1 MAKKKNSLRTKQ
13 GPSPKEDPAQDLP
26 RSRDLTDEPDVK
38 DALMSLYK
46 DVEKGFDDQMGRANE
61 VLDNW
66 DLYNS
71 ELTSKQF
78 YNGNSKIF
86 VPLVHD
92 AVNARVVRFTN
103 QLFPASG
110 KHAGVTTEDGVIPN
124 GLLALLNHYVKKT
137 SLRTAIVPA
146 LVRNGDIEG
155 QYTIYCDWRKT
166 ERSVVWRT
174 TTKPELEEGVED
186 PDEEIEDI
194 EEDEIVHDAP
204 TVEIISDP
212 DFLVLPA
219 TANSLEQALDDGG
232 SVTIIRRWTK
242 AKIEKLIADGEIE
255 EDVGKGL
262 LKQMGDMP
270 SNQKKD
276 TAKEMVDAAGIKS
289 DGRGKHALVYETWH
303 KLFIDNKSRI
313 CRTYFAGR
321 DQILSCRRNPF
332 WADKLPIISEPVEKV
347 AGSFKGRPK
356 VSMVADMQ
364 IQAND
369 AINEAMDSAAYAL
382 MPIVMT
388 DPEKN
393 PRVGSMILSLAA
405 IWEANPGSTQ
415 FVNMPA
421 LWKDGL
427 EIVGFAKQQI
437 FQTMT
442 VNPSQITQAS
452 GKKKMNQAEMAQEQ
466 QVDILTTSD
475 AATVLEDGVLTPMLA
490 RWVEMDHQFRDED
503 VTVAQYGVMGVRAK
517 MERIKPIQFNR
528 RWQFEWMGVK
538 GTKSQQ
544 MMQQKIAALNVLRG
558 LPPQLYEGHKM
569 NFVPLVT
576 QIVEDMFGP
585 ELAPLIF
592 EDMRSQLSQ
601 DPEQENELM
610 LQGLDMPVHPLDKH
624 QEHMQAHIRAMKES
638 GGDPSGAIRIHLMKH
653 QQMMAQAAAA
663 AAQQQ
668 QGQPGAPG
676 GAGPGVAGQ
685 PRPGAQPMPPRGGQA
700 PPGAIHA
707 DQMRDPSL
715 MPRRAG

>member
-1 MAKKKNSLRTKQ
+1 MAKKPNLRTKQ
-13 GPSPKEDPAQDLP
+13 GESPREDATADLP
-26 RSRDLTDEPDVK
+26 RSRELLDEKGVK

-46 DVEKGFDDQMGRANE
+46 GVEKGYDDQINRTNE
-61 VLDNW
+61 ILSNW
-66 DLYNS
+66 ELYNS
-71 ELTSKQF
+71 ELTAKQF

-86 VPLVHD
+86 IPLVHD
-92 AVNARVVRFTN
+92 AVNARVIRFTN
-103 QLFPASG
+103 QLFPQSG
-110 KHAGVTTEDGVIPN
+110 KNVGVTTEDGVIPHA
-124 GLLALLNHYVKKT
+124 LLALLNHYVKKT
-137 SLRTAIVPA
+137 RLRTSIVPA
-146 LVRNGDIEG
+146 LIRNGDIEG
-155 QYTIYCDWRKT
+155 QYTIYCNWRKT

-174 TTKPELEEGVED
+174 TKAPELEEGVED

-194 EEDEIVHDAP
+194 EEEEIVHDCP
-204 TVEIISDP
+204 TVEVISDA

-219 TANSLEQALDDGG
+219 TASSLEQALDEGG
-232 SVTIIRRWTK
+232 SVTIIRRWTQ
-242 AKIEKLIADGEIE
+242 ARIEKLIAADEIDE
-255 EDVGKGL
+255 EQGKGL
-262 LKQMGDMP
+262 LKQMGDNP
-270 SNQKKD
+270 KDNKRD

-303 KLFIDNKSRI
+303 KLFIEGKQRI

-347 AGSFKGRPK
+347 AGSFKGRAK
-356 VSMVADMQ
+356 ISMVADMQ

-405 IWEANPGSTQ
+405 IWEADPNSTK
-415 FVNMPA
+415 FAKMPV

-427 EIVGFAKQQI
+427 EIVAFAKSQI
-437 FQTMT
+437 FQTLT
-442 VNPSQITQAS
+442 VNPSQLTQAA
-452 GKKKMNQAEMAQEQ
+452 GKKKLNQAEIAQEQ
-466 QVDILTTSD
+466 QVDVLTTAD
-475 AATVLEDGVLTPMLA
+475 AATVMEEGVLSPMLA

-503 VTVAQYGVMGVRAK
+503 ITVEQYGVMGVRAK

-538 GTKSQQ
+538 GARNAQ
-544 MMQQKIAALNVLRG
+544 MLQQKIAGLNVLRG
-558 LPPQLYEGHKM
+558 IPPQLYEGHKL
-569 NFVPLVT
+569 NLVPLIT
-576 QIVEDMFGP
+576 QMVEDMFGP

-610 LQGLDMPVHPLDKH
+610 LQGLDMPVHPLDNH
-624 QEHMQAHIRAMKES
+624 QEHMQAHIRAMQE
-638 GGDPSGAIRIHLMKH
+638 GGDASGALRVHLMKH
-653 QQMMAQAAAA
+653 QQMLAQATAAE
-663 AAQQQ
+663 AQKA
-668 QGQPGAPG
+668 QGGVGAPG

-685 PRPGAQPMPPRGGQA
+685 PRPGAVPMAPRGGQA

-707 DQMRDPSL
+707 DRLRDPSM
-715 MPRRAG
+715 MPRRSA

>member
-1 MAKKKNSLRTKQ
+1 MAKKPNLRTKQ
-13 GPSPKEDPAQDLP
+13 GPSPKADQPELT
-26 RSRDLTDEPDVK
+26 RDRELVEEKGVK
-38 DALMSLYK
+38 DALMDIYK
-46 DVEKGFDDQMGRANE
+46 DVEKGFDDQINRTNE

-92 AVNARVVRFTN
+92 AVNARVIRFTN
-103 QLFPASG
+103 QLFPQSG
-110 KHAGVTTEDGVIPN
+110 RHVGVTTEDGVIPN

-137 SLRTAIVPA
+137 SLRTSIVPA
-146 LVRNGDIEG
+146 LVRNGDVEG
-155 QYTIYCDWRKT
+155 QYTIYCNWRKT

-174 TTKPELEEGVED
+174 KTKPEIEEGVED

-219 TANSLEQALDDGG
+219 TSNSLEQALDDGG
-232 SVTIIRRWTK
+232 SVTLIRRWTK
-242 AKIEKLIADGEIE
+242 AKIEKLIADGELDKE
-255 EDVGKGL
+255 AGKGL

-289 DGRGKHALVYETWH
+289 DGRGKYALVYETWH
-303 KLFIDNKSRI
+303 KLFIDDKSRI
-313 CRTYFAGR
+313 VRTYFAGR
-321 DQILSCRRNPF
+321 DQVLSCRRNPY
-332 WADKLPIISEPVEKV
+332 WADKLPMISEPVEKV

-356 VSMVADMQ
+356 VSMIADLQ

-393 PRVGSMILSLAA
+393 PRIGSMILSLAA
-405 IWEANPGSTQ
+405 IWETNPADTQ

-452 GKKKMNQAEMAQEQ
+452 GKKKLNQAETAQEQ

-475 AATVLEDGVLTPMLA
+475 AATVLEDGVLSPMLA

-503 VTVAQYGVMGVRAK
+503 ITVAQYGVLGVRAK
-517 MERIKPIQFNR
+517 MERIEPLQFNR
-528 RWQFEWMGVK
+528 RWQFEWLGVK
-538 GTKSQQ
+538 GSRSQQ
-544 MMQQKIAALNVLRG
+544 MMQQKIAGLNVLRG

-585 ELAPLIF
+585 ELAPLVF

-610 LQGLDMPVHPLDKH
+610 LQGLDMPVHPLDNH
-624 QEHMQAHIRAMKES
+624 QQHMQVHIRAMQES

-653 QQMMAQAAAA
+653 QQLMAQAAAQ

-685 PRPGAQPMPPRGGQA
+685 PRPGATPMPPRGGQA

-707 DQMRDPSL
+707 DQMRDPSM